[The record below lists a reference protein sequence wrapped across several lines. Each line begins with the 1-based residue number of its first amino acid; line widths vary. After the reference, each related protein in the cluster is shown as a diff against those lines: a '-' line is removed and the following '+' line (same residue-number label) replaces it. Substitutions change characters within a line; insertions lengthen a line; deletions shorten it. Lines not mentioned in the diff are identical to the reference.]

1 MSKPRRRG
9 GWHRISS
16 RVPCRGLRPR
26 PIPTPSSPASCNRRK
41 SLRHVRIFLEG
52 IRAEAAPDLRAPA
65 WFEALATPRENASQ
79 IPLPPPLGGA
89 LVIAASPA
97 DEIAEIWEEIVELA
111 TVGALVAFAAFALL
125 FVAVSRTLA
134 PVSTLVAGLSRLE
147 QGKHETRVAASGSPE
162 FVVIAER
169 INALAAALERL
180 DAENRSLLARAIE
193 VQEKERREIAQDLHD
208 EIGPFL
214 FAIRAGVGALRR
226 KEGNAALDEDCAEI
240 DAQVASLQQVNRRIL
255 ARLRPAAL
263 EEVGLAGA
271 LGALARGWRE
281 THQQPAIFVDVA
293 DLPLSEELALV
304 AYRIVQEGLTNALRH
319 AGAEHV
325 SIRVSSQ
332 SPGELRVRVEDD
344 GCGFTKGWR
353 PGLGLRGMSERIA
366 AFGGRLTLA
375 NAAPSGVVLEARI
388 PF

>member
-1 MSKPRRRG
+1 
-9 GWHRISS
+9 
-16 RVPCRGLRPR
+16 
-26 PIPTPSSPASCNRRK
+26 
-41 SLRHVRIFLEG
+41 
-52 IRAEAAPDLRAPA
+52 
-65 WFEALATPRENASQ
+65 
-79 IPLPPPLGGA
+79 
-89 LVIAASPA
+89 
-97 DEIAEIWEEIVELA
+97 
-111 TVGALVAFAAFALL
+111 
-125 FVAVSRTLA
+125 
-134 PVSTLVAGLSRLE
+134 
-147 QGKHETRVAASGSPE
+147 
-162 FVVIAER
+162 VIAER
-169 INALAAALERL
+169 VNALAAALERL

-293 DLPLSEELALV
+293 DLPLSEELVLV